1 MKTIKIKEE
10 CNIKGKKYIVGATFK
25 PTKEDMPLVCRLNEN
40 GFIEPLTK
48 EELIE
53 ISNNFKPKK
62 KKKEEI

>member
-1 MKTIKIKEE
+1 MKTIEIKRE
-10 CNIKGKKYIVGATFK
+10 CNIKGKKYMVGDIFK
-25 PTKEDMPLVCRLNEN
+25 PTKEDMLLVCRLNEK
-40 GFIEPLTK
+40 GFIEPLKK

>member
-1 MKTIKIKEE
+1 MKTIEIKRE
-10 CNIKGKKYIVGATFK
+10 CNIKGKKYIVGDIFK
-25 PTKEDMPLVCRLNEN
+25 PTKEDMSLICRLNEN

>member
-1 MKTIKIKEE
+1 MKTIEIKRE
-10 CNIKGKKYIVGATFK
+10 CNIKGKKYMVGDIFK
-25 PTKEDMPLVCRLNEN
+25 PTKEDMSLICRLNEN

>member
-1 MKTIKIKEE
+1 MKTINIKTV
-10 CNIKGKKYIVGATFK
+10 CNIKGKKYIVGDTFK
-25 PTKEDMPLVCRLNEN
+25 PTKEDMLLVCRLNEK
-40 GFIEPLTK
+40 GFIEPLKK

>member
-1 MKTIKIKEE
+1 MKTIKIKRE
-10 CNIKGKKYIVGATFK
+10 CNIKGKKYEVGDVFK
-25 PTKEDMPLVCRLNEN
+25 PTKDDMPIVCRLNEN